1 MQKAMCND
9 AACDEKKGNGLMC
22 VVGGL
27 VAGVAVSAVSA
38 VLMNNN
44 KKALQ
49 KKAGKV
55 ADAMENLFDSAK
67 DMFQ

>member
-1 MQKAMCND
+1 MQKKMCGES
-9 AACDEKKGNGLMC
+9 CEKKG
-22 VVGGL
+22 GGL
-27 VAGVAVSAVSA
+27 KCVIGGMAAGIAVSAVSA

-44 KKALQ
+44 KRALQ

-55 ADAMENLFDSAK
+55 ADAMENLFDTAK

>member
-1 MQKAMCND
+1 MQKSMSSG
-9 AACDEKKGNGLMC
+9 ACAEKKG
-22 VVGGL
+22 GGL
-27 VAGVAVSAVSA
+27 KCVLGGMAAGIAVSAVSA

-44 KKALQ
+44 KRTLE

-55 ADAMENLFDSAK
+55 ADAMESLLDSAK